1 MRVSSEALFL
11 FLVLLS
17 QENISE
23 SYAFT
28 SHHITKTS
36 SSIPSSLVHS
46 FTFTQKNDRLGLLN
60 MVADDDDDDDMLDR
74 KSKTPSFIN
83 SDKFSKAEELQSMQ
97 ESGEA
102 LDKQI
107 QSMQQTLRKTKN
119 VSFDPQT
126 ASPLDDNVAPAL
138 RKKIEELQNA
148 RAKLTALQNGIK
160 SAKQLS
166 DIDSDQTKPKDFL
179 GGDGK
184 EKQGT
189 ISTTLITPPPKN
201 SDHDNTT
208 DEKSIT
214 DNDDKK
220 SEIAEKKTVIT
231 PPSSS
236 SEVDIPIKK
245 DQDSAPTKRK
255 PAIIIPP
262 PPPSDNDVDSSSD
275 QKSVLITPPPPSS
288 SDGEK
293 DSDDN
298 KKSEKKAVIITPPPS
313 VSKDISEETIS
324 SNANNLE
331 NQSVSPITNPS
342 SENDEDDLSQSKKPV
357 LITPPPPS
365 SSSTA
370 EEVDNGKEIKGKKS
384 TLIPPPPSSQ
394 TSKSDENAV
403 DDDIDKKESVI
414 IPPPPSFEDDKPK
427 SSISEGSKVAKTV
440 EFSSE
445 KVGGVPKAI
454 IVPPQS
460 IDEKSDDEVKS
471 GIDDTMDKV
480 DLGTES
486 STDLTAELDGFKDFA
501 SIAKKE
507 DDVEK
512 SGKNPSRE
520 NGKKTTSPVKEIKPR
535 APDDQNYATSLS
547 STDSNGAK
555 TERRDGKTVYSPVK
569 DGNPSFD
576 IPSKKTSKI
585 SAQSPDKEVS
595 TKTFSSAS
603 FNPQQGTTVKSRPT
617 SEQISYLLKQ
627 QQDRETQVNRLKLQ
641 LNEFRAALS
650 QTEEQK
656 QNMETNLRK
665 WKLVK
670 KNLEDREKSDS
681 VQEKLM

>member
-23 SYAFT
+23 SFAFT

-160 SAKQLS
+160 SVKQLS
-166 DIDSDQTKPKDFL
+166 DIDSDQTKPKDIL

-201 SDHDNTT
+201 SDHDNTA
-208 DEKSIT
+208 DEKFII

-275 QKSVLITPPPPSS
+275 QKSVLITPPPSS

-440 EFSSE
+440 EF
-445 KVGGVPKAI
+445 
-454 IVPPQS
+454 
-460 IDEKSDDEVKS
+460 
-471 GIDDTMDKV
+471 
-480 DLGTES
+480 
-486 STDLTAELDGFKDFA
+486 
-501 SIAKKE
+501 
-507 DDVEK
+507 
-512 SGKNPSRE
+512 
-520 NGKKTTSPVKEIKPR
+520 
-535 APDDQNYATSLS
+535 
-547 STDSNGAK
+547 
-555 TERRDGKTVYSPVK
+555 
-569 DGNPSFD
+569 
-576 IPSKKTSKI
+576 
-585 SAQSPDKEVS
+585 
-595 TKTFSSAS
+595 
-603 FNPQQGTTVKSRPT
+603 
-617 SEQISYLLKQ
+617 
-627 QQDRETQVNRLKLQ
+627 
-641 LNEFRAALS
+641 
-650 QTEEQK
+650 
-656 QNMETNLRK
+656 
-665 WKLVK
+665 
-670 KNLEDREKSDS
+670 
-681 VQEKLM
+681 